1 MIMDLEV
8 TRFFFRFV
16 FPFKTDS
23 RYRALPGGPLWT
35 PLAPWLAHLLAWAP
49 LPIDGWKFA
58 PPPPGTPGRGP
69 PIIPPLPPPLAP
81 LPLPEFGGGPPLSED
96 PGLKFLFPPWNGILS
111 WLGFCN
117 SGFGSLKMMRNTWE
131 ILNNYV
137 NFAFSIMKKLWDLAH
152 ENLVNL
158 QGNHGILNQYS
169 CVSAIPYK

>member
-1 MIMDLEV
+1 MNVFQDWMKLKAHPHSMIMDLEV
-8 TRFFFRFV
+8 TRFFFVSF

-49 LPIDGWKFA
+49 LPMDGWKFA

-117 SGFGSLKMMRNTWE
+117 SGFGSLKMTRNICE
-131 ILNNYV
+131 MLYV
-137 NFAFSIMKKLWDLAH
+137 LMQWSKTI
-152 ENLVNL
+152 
-158 QGNHGILNQYS
+158 
-169 CVSAIPYK
+169 